1 MQYDNKTVKNYDK
14 FYSKKDYASEVD
26 FIDKIVRGVSGKNI
40 IDIGCGTGTHSI
52 LMSTKGASFVK
63 GIDISDHMIDAASYK
78 SSEISNVSFESV
90 DIEHMTVGQY
100 DIAVSLFNVIN
111 HISDVSKLISF
122 ISSIRK
128 NVVVGGYFIFDSWNA
143 IAAIKDCPKVETI
156 YIRNK

>member
-63 GIDISDHMIDAASYK
+63 GIDISDHMIEAASYK
-78 SSEISNVSFESV
+78 SSEISYFCVLSC
-90 DIEHMTVGQY
+90 T
-100 DIAVSLFNVIN
+100 
-111 HISDVSKLISF
+111 F
-122 ISSIRK
+122 IIPVLLCTFMY
-128 NVVVGGYFIFDSWNA
+128 NYVLL
-143 IAAIKDCPKVETI
+143 
-156 YIRNK
+156 